1 MHRIHRLRY
10 AAVLFGLAASTF
22 FIAMGGDRTLM
33 SAPWWLLLGTAFS
46 PLFVLIGMFI
56 EPDIPEQDSGPLLLG
71 TLGSLSLLL
80 GFSFYFNV
88 PLGGPWTAT
97 GLLFGVSMFLVM
109 LKQRRG

>member
-1 MHRIHRLRY
+1 MHCIHRLRY

-46 PLFVLIGMFI
+46 PLFVFI

-80 GFSFYFNV
+80 GFSSYFNV

-97 GLLFGVSMFLVM
+97 GLLFGVSLFLVM

>member
-1 MHRIHRLRY
+1 L
-10 AAVLFGLAASTF
+10 LGLASSTF

-33 SAPWWLLLGTAFS
+33 SAPWWLLLSTAFS
-46 PLFVLIGMFI
+46 PLFVFI
-56 EPDIPEQDSGPLLLG
+56 EPDIPEQDSGSLLLG

-97 GLLFGVSMFLVM
+97 GLLFGVSLFLVM